1 MRDVYQSGYREAAV
15 LKLTLPV
22 ESQMNKG
29 TRAARRVSVWVQK
42 SGNFEIDFV
51 DKRTNGTRAVLGVPV
66 WVQRSSSF
74 ETGFVFREPKEQE
87 RCDVYQSGY
96 RKAVVLHYW
105 AQLT

>member
-1 MRDVYQSGYREAAV
+1 
-15 LKLTLPV
+15 
-22 ESQMNKG
+22 MNKG
-29 TRAARRVSVWVQK
+29 TRAARCVPVWVQK

-96 RKAVVLHYW
+96 RKAVVLK
-105 AQLT
+105 LTLPVESQRNKRGVTCTSLGTEKQ

>member
-22 ESQMNKG
+22 ESQMNRG
-29 TRAARRVSVWVQK
+29 TRAARRASVWVQK

-66 WVQRSSSF
+66 WVQRRGSF
-74 ETGFVFREPKEQE
+74 KTGFVFRKPKEQKK
-87 RCDVYQSGY
+87 CDVY
-96 RKAVVLHYW
+96 
-105 AQLT
+105 